1 MKRLLKIGDVVR
13 ISAKNKEY
21 ADLTYEVRIV
31 EVSDKMAK
39 GRQVM
44 YDGSISMLGYYS
56 FNKNYDTEDLVAKPY
71 GKDPFNQWDRIV
83 IPRYEEVWRECWRY
97 ENYEVSTL
105 GKVRN
110 KKTKKVLKTTLS
122 TNGKPQV
129 NLTLSK
135 DWKERIGIAQL
146 VCRTFLPKVL
156 TSGKEKLMVQHK
168 DKDASNNS
176 LENLWIQKI
185 KLKDLGID
193 VPTWNDDEPIEVE
206 VDIHISKH
214 EE

>member
-13 ISAKNKEY
+13 ISAKEKLFN
-21 ADLTYEVRIV
+21 DLTYEVKIV

-39 GRQVM
+39 GIQVM
-44 YDGSISMLGYYS
+44 SDGSFSLLPCYYR
-56 FNKNYDTEDLVAKPY
+56 FNKNYYTEDLEAMPY
-71 GKDPFNQWDRIV
+71 GKDPFNCWNRTI

-105 GKVRN
+105 GNVRN

-135 DWKERIGIAQL
+135 DWRERIGVAQL

-176 LENLWIQKI
+176 LENLW
-185 KLKDLGID
+185 
-193 VPTWNDDEPIEVE
+193 V
-206 VDIHISKH
+206 
-214 EE
+214 

>member
-1 MKRLLKIGDVVR
+1 MKRLLKIGDVIR

-44 YDGSISMLGYYS
+44 YDGSLSMIGYYS

-105 GKVRN
+105 GNVRN
-110 KKTKKVLKTTLS
+110 KKTKKVLKTTIS

-135 DWKERIGIAQL
+135 DWRKRIGIAQL

-168 DKDASNNS
+168 DKDVSNNS
-176 LENLWIQKI
+176 LENLWI
-185 KLKDLGID
+185 
-193 VPTWNDDEPIEVE
+193 
-206 VDIHISKH
+206 
-214 EE
+214 

>member
-31 EVSDKMAK
+31 DVSDKMAK
-39 GRQVM
+39 GKQVM
-44 YDGSISMLGYYS
+44 YDGSISMLGYHC

-71 GKDPFNQWDRIV
+71 GKDPFNCWDRIV

-105 GKVRN
+105 GNVRN
-110 KKTKKVLKTTLS
+110 KKTKKVLKTTIS
-122 TNGKPQV
+122 TNGKQQV

-135 DWKERIGIAQL
+135 NWKERIGVAQL

-176 LENLWIQKI
+176 LENLWI
-185 KLKDLGID
+185 
-193 VPTWNDDEPIEVE
+193 
-206 VDIHISKH
+206 
-214 EE
+214 

>member
-1 MKRLLKIGDVVR
+1 MKRLLKIGDVIR
-13 ISAKNKEY
+13 INSKNKEY

-39 GRQVM
+39 GKQVM
-44 YDGSISMLGYYS
+44 YDRSLSMLGYYR

-105 GKVRN
+105 GNVRN
-110 KKTKKVLKTTLS
+110 KNSGKVLKTTLS
-122 TNGKPQV
+122 ANGKPQV

-135 DWKERIGIAQL
+135 DWRERIGIAQL

-176 LENLWIQKI
+176 LENLWIQKR
-185 KLKDLGID
+185 KLKDQR
-193 VPTWNDDEPIEVE
+193 
-206 VDIHISKH
+206 KR
-214 EE
+214 EEILELRKFFSFFFIQSSIR

>member
-44 YDGSISMLGYYS
+44 YDGSISMIGYYS

>member
-44 YDGSISMLGYYS
+44 YDGSLSMIGYYS